1 MTDESL
7 GIIAE
12 CYVSYCSV
20 IKPLIAQI
28 EARSEKLPLQLFNEI
43 RAFNDHIARCFYNSP
58 SEEYIYQQT
67 DKAQRHITRLAL
79 DCFKCLNV
87 ILFQQIELFDR
98 QTRNID
104 LTVIDNGQFYPE
116 YSHKRTQAARLVEEA
131 KKKEH
136 IDIVESLN
144 LYQDAFNLYDSI
156 VADINGIS
164 EKVKWARVR
173 FRIRRSVTI
182 LGWIVSVI
190 ASAIISAVF
199 SCELV
204 SHFF

>member
-1 MTDESL
+1 MNRESFNE
-7 GIIAE
+7 IAR

-58 SEEYIYQQT
+58 SGSYITEQT
-67 DKAQRHITRLAL
+67 DKAQRHITRLTL

-104 LTVIDNGQFYPE
+104 LTVIDNGQFYPG
-116 YSHKRTQAARLVEEA
+116 YSHKRIQAARLVEKA
-131 KKKEH
+131 KMKEH

-144 LYQDAFNLYDSI
+144 LYQEAFNLYDAL
-156 VADINGIS
+156 VDDINAIS
-164 EKVKWARVR
+164 EKVKWAKAR
-173 FRIRRSVTI
+173 FYIRKTAAIV
-182 LGWIVSVI
+182 GWAVSVI
-190 ASAIISAVF
+190 ASAIISAIF

-204 SHFF
+204 SRFF

>member
-1 MTDESL
+1 MNRESL
-7 GIIAE
+7 GSIAE

-28 EARSEKLPLQLFNEI
+28 EARSEKIPLQLFNEI

-58 SEEYIYQQT
+58 TEEYICQQT

-98 QTRNID
+98 QTCNVD
-104 LTVIDNGQFYPE
+104 LTVIDNGLFYPQ
-116 YSHKRTQAARLVEEA
+116 YSHNRIQAARLVEEA
-131 KKKEH
+131 KMKEH
-136 IDIVESLN
+136 IDVDESLN
-144 LYQDAFNLYDSI
+144 LYQEAYNLYDNV

-173 FRIRRSVTI
+173 FRIRRTAAIIGWVISV
-182 LGWIVSVI
+182 V
-190 ASAIISAVF
+190 ASAVISAIF

-204 SHFF
+204 SRYF